1 MYCFLFTLVAGNKF
15 AALFLLHVD
24 SGNVSQLPLNIKR
37 RYPTSNGRVIE
48 PLVLSNFSA
57 SALSLSSVYIQ
68 TGCKILEAQ
77 CAFVAKVLKFDIL
90 SNYFTKKENYPQ
102 STSQHSFHF
111 KNGNE
116 MEMVGGEISF
126 WHKWNSSK
134 KSERVID
141 ACFDAFIQCNPINCI
156 YSLFCAEM
164 QKALN
169 TVKKYLFFFTSCVL
183 AVFTLILGV
192 LRSFWR

>member
-1 MYCFLFTLVAGNKF
+1 M
-15 AALFLLHVD
+15 
-24 SGNVSQLPLNIKR
+24 
-37 RYPTSNGRVIE
+37 IE

-77 CAFVAKVLKFDIL
+77 HASIAKVLKFDIL

-126 WHKWNSSK
+126 CDMRNLSK
-134 KSERVID
+134 KSEKVIA

-156 YSLFCAEM
+156 
-164 QKALN
+164 
-169 TVKKYLFFFTSCVL
+169 FTFLCRD
-183 AVFTLILGV
+183 A
-192 LRSFWR
+192 